1 MTWTSLVG
9 HVISIRLPHFDGMA
23 LGFKGSYAGAP
34 VSFLLRT
41 FGFLQMPAPLPAPLL
56 TAEQ

>member
-1 MTWTSLVG
+1 MTWTSLFV

-41 FGFLQMPAPLPAPLL
+41 LGFLQMPAPLL